1 MTVQFFGAIL
11 VAVGMTGLLAI
22 AAAAIATTSYPSE
35 LMGIFV
41 KMFLAYL
48 VPVTLTVLGIWMML

>member
-1 MTVQFFGAIL
+1 MTQFFGAIL
-11 VAVGMTGLLAI
+11 TAVGVTGMLAV
-22 AAAAIATTSYPSE
+22 AAAAIAPTSYPPE

-48 VPVTLTVLGIWMML
+48 VPIALTVLGIWMML

>member
-1 MTVQFFGAIL
+1 MIQWFGAIMT
-11 VAVGMTGLLAI
+11 AVGVSGLLAV
-22 AAAAIATTSYPSE
+22 AAAAIAPTSYPPE